1 MNARSPPGEPVS
13 AVAWQSAPSGE
24 SAVDASPWMR
34 KVNVASSASCSVA
47 SRSRGTTG
55 SPSSVMILGAA
66 VIAPLQS
73 GLVGRVT
80 GPAGT
85 RGRPG
90 AARGYD
96 PPPTSAAGSI
106 LLVWY
111 SRFPASSG
119 YTDTVTSQPVTSSP
133 L

>member
-1 MNARSPPGEPVS
+1 
-13 AVAWQSAPSGE
+13 
-24 SAVDASPWMR
+24 
-34 KVNVASSASCSVA
+34 
-47 SRSRGTTG
+47 
-55 SPSSVMILGAA
+55 MILGAA

-119 YTDTVTSQPVTSSP
+119 YTEDRKSTRLNSSHVKISYAVFCWKKKKRHQDKQDETP
-133 L
+133 QLP